1 MKSPAINLHQIP
13 KHLAISI
20 VLKNVT
26 DVFKKSSIALQIML
40 SEEGTF
46 IQKLKGTPMNSVFK
60 DGKHI
65 GELENHH
72 HLTIQA

>member
-1 MKSPAINLHQIP
+1 M
-13 KHLAISI
+13 
-20 VLKNVT
+20 T
-26 DVFKKSSIALQIML
+26 DVFKKSSTALQIML

-60 DGKHI
+60 DGKHT